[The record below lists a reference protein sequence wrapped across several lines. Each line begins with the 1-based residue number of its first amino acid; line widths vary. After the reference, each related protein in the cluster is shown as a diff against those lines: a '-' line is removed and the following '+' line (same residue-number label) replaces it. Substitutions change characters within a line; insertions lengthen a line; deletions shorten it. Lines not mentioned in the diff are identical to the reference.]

1 MQKKLWGC
9 EDNAQ
14 LPLKLNGEE
23 LWRCPRRPVLED
35 PDGFRFWLGLYR
47 NYQLGVLPEAGAW
60 LDQSSM
66 TVEVFKVLDYAYSRV
81 EEHRASER
89 ERKSKTK

>member
-23 LWRCPRRPVLED
+23 VWRCPRRPVLEE

-47 NYQLGVLPEAGAW
+47 NYQLGVLPDPGSW
-60 LDQSSM
+60 LEQASM

-89 ERKSKTK
+89 ERKSKSK

>member
-1 MQKKLWGC
+1 MQKQLWGC
-9 EDNAQ
+9 EDKAQ

-35 PDGFRFWLGLYR
+35 PDGFRFWLRQYR
-47 NYQLGVLPEAGAW
+47 NFQNGVLPDPGSW
-60 LDQSSM
+60 LEQASM
-66 TVEVFKVLDYAYSRV
+66 TVEVFGVLDYAYSRV

-89 ERKSKTK
+89 ERKAKSK